1 MGPKQLQHH
10 HDNDDDELEDVD
22 DVIID
27 EDDEIWDI
35 MSNTPIAERRI
46 LYDETTSNSGGTE
59 RCMTPDT
66 EKISNGCKRE
76 SASIGTFL
84 TTSMEKSIVTN
95 QNQDEDSKTSSVMK
109 PRSEVVPPKSLY
121 CRINLSWFQFAT
133 MLTLAMMVTIGMK
146 YRCDVRKEIGKF
158 S

>member
-46 LYDETTSNSGGTE
+46 LYDETTSNGGTE